1 MRINRQLFLVLLPLF
16 AAFHGLAQHKVQQKI
31 PEKTRILFLLDG
43 SGSMLENWG
52 RPHQTKMSMAKII
65 LSGIVDSL
73 KQNKNLELALRVYGH
88 RSPREQNNCK
98 DTWLEAPFKA
108 NNHQMIIDKINEIK
122 PKGVTPI
129 TYSLEQAAQDFPPN
143 AAGYRNIIILIT
155 DGIESCGGDIC
166 ATSRALQSQGI
177 FLRPYIIGL
186 GLRAEENLNCA
197 GKFIN
202 ADTPGKFHDI
212 LNEAIEK
219 SFSKTSVSVELLDA
233 QNQPK
238 ETNVNVMF
246 INTTT
251 NMTMYDFIH
260 YRDAQGRPDTVQ
272 IDPVVDYDLVVST
285 VPPVIVRNV
294 VIKTG
299 THNVIRVAVPQGNL
313 RIEQDGRKNNDL
325 QSIVREKGQ
334 PAILNVQRSNDSF
347 RYLTGKYEV
356 ETLTFPRRKFQVEI
370 QPNRTQVITLPSTG
384 VINVNT
390 VSTGYGSLYELKSD
404 GTWEWVTHLNDLR
417 AQFTLNLLP
426 GTYKIVFRV
435 KNTKGSKYSAFKVF
449 QLKSGDTKT
458 IKMFD

>member
-1 MRINRQLFLVLLPLF
+1 MRNVRLIIISTIFFIVAIIDSQ
-16 AAFHGLAQHKVQQKI
+16 AQHKVQQKI

-65 LSGIVDSL
+65 LSQIIDSL

-98 DTWLEAPFKA
+98 DTQLEAPFKA
-108 NNHQMIIDKINEIK
+108 NNHQLIIDKINDIK

-129 TYSLEQAAQDFPPN
+129 TYSLEQAALDFPANP
-143 AAGYRNIIILIT
+143 GYRNIVILIT

-166 ATSRALQSQGI
+166 ATSRALQAKGI

-212 LNEAIEK
+212 LNDAIEK
-219 SFSKTSVSVELLDA
+219 SFSKTTVSVELLDA
-233 QNQPK
+233 QNQPR
-238 ETNVNVMF
+238 ESNVNIMF

-260 YRDAQGRPDTVQ
+260 YRDAQGNPDTVQ
-272 IDPVVDYDLVVST
+272 IDPVVDYDLIVST
-285 VPPVIVRNV
+285 IPQTVVRSV
-294 VIKTG
+294 SIKTG
-299 THNVIRVAVPQGNL
+299 SHNVIRIPVPQGNL
-313 RIEQDGRKNNDL
+313 RIEQEGRKNDAL
-325 QSIVREKGQ
+325 ESIVRQKGEPGIIMVQ
-334 PAILNVQRSNDSF
+334 KGNAAI
-347 RYLTGKYEV
+347 RYLIGKYEV
-356 ETLTFPRRKFQVEI
+356 ETLTFPRRKFQVEV
-370 QPNRTQVITLPSTG
+370 QSNKTQVITLPPPG
-384 VINVNT
+384 VVNVNT
-390 VSTGYGSLYELKSD
+390 VSPGYGSLYEMKSD
-404 GTWEWVTHLNDLR
+404 GSWEWVTHLNDLKS
-417 AQFTLNLLP
+417 QFTLNLLP

-435 KNTKGSKYSAFKVF
+435 KNTTGSKYSAYKIF
-449 QLKSGDTKT
+449 QLKSGETKLV
-458 IKMFD
+458 KVFG

>member
-1 MRINRQLFLVLLPLF
+1 MRYVRLILFLT
-16 AAFHGLAQHKVQQKI
+16 AFCCVVSTGTAQHKVQQKI

-65 LSGIVDSL
+65 LSQIIDSL

-98 DTWLEAPFKA
+98 DTQLEAPFKA
-108 NNHQMIIDKINEIK
+108 NNHQLIIDKINEIK

-129 TYSLEQAAQDFPPN
+129 TYSLEQAALDFPANP
-143 AAGYRNIIILIT
+143 GYRNIVILIT

-166 ATSRALQSQGI
+166 ATSRALQAKGI

-219 SFSKTSVSVELLDA
+219 SFSKTTVSIELLDA
-233 QNQPK
+233 LNQPK
-238 ETNVNVMF
+238 ETNVNIMF

-260 YRDAQGRPDTVQ
+260 FRDAQGRPDTVQ
-272 IDPVVDYDLVVST
+272 IDPVIDYDLIVST
-285 VPPVIVRNV
+285 VPQTIIRNV
-294 VIKTG
+294 AIKTG
-299 THNVIRVAVPQGNL
+299 THNVIRIPVPQGNL
-313 RIEQDGRKNNDL
+313 RIEQEGRKNNEL
-325 QSIVREKGQ
+325 EAVIREKNEPG
-334 PAILNVQRSNDSF
+334 ILNVQKSNEVF

-356 ETLTFPRRKFQVEI
+356 ETLTFPRRKFSIEI
-370 QPNRTQVITLPSTG
+370 QPNRTQVITLPPPG
-384 VINVNT
+384 VVNVNT
-390 VSTGYGSLYELKSD
+390 TAPGYGSLYEMKSD
-404 GTWEWVTHLNDLR
+404 GTWEWITNLNDLK
-417 AQFTLNLLP
+417 AQFSLNLLP
-426 GTYKIVFRV
+426 GNYKIVFRV
-435 KNTKGSKYSAFKVF
+435 KNTTGSKYSAFKIF
-449 QLKSGDTKT
+449 QLKSGETKLV
-458 IKMFD
+458 KMF